1 MDKLYLID
9 YTNGVAKNIT
19 MFVSYKLFGKLDA
32 SQHPN
37 YTIVPDI
44 FVEDNFVYLYDTDL
58 LKQRSISPR
67 GTVEGE
73 EYEKE

>member
-1 MDKLYLID
+1 MDKLYLFD
-9 YTNGVAKNIT
+9 YTNGVAENIT

-44 FVEDNFVYLYDTDL
+44 FVKDNFAYLYDTDL
-58 LKQRSISPR
+58 LGQGSIRTR